1 MYLFFKSLPHILSR
15 SELIELC
22 GVSLLLTLVAF
33 LEVAG
38 IALIA
43 FVVVNLGYLDSILKE
58 IALFT
63 FIVDFLSLPGKNNY
77 SLIFCTL
84 IIIYAISTVF
94 LSIFIVRYISLYS
107 QNIGVSLR
115 QKLALKYISM
125 NWEEQIQLSPSENI
139 ARLVNDS
146 EQTGDS
152 IYFAMHLFSKFIL
165 AVLIIIML
173 LIFNAVLTIIL
184 VGILGASYFFLYNFF
199 DSLTKANS
207 RTTSSSKDS
216 IVRAVKNMFGSLKE
230 ISFYGNGFSVVENIN
245 IFNKTYAQAKGRN
258 MAYAQMPRFI
268 IDSLI
273 LIILISILITM
284 HLRAI
289 EPNLFF
295 STISVFGIAS
305 LKLLPAFQNI
315 FYFAHEINTRIGFVE
330 NIGRLSILKEG
341 KDLNF
346 SNKTYVKINS
356 IEFKNIS
363 FQYPTS
369 QSISLRNINLKIN
382 KGEKIAIFG
391 ESGSGKSTFIDIL
404 LGFVRPKSG
413 KIEVNGDNENMSN
426 FSRDDFAYVPQKI
439 YFLEASLRDNI
450 LFGSKK
456 SNFSEGNFTSFL
468 QESNLDELIRNLPL
482 GLDTII
488 SDETQLVSGGQK
500 QLIGLIRAMFKGGD
514 ILILDEATSA
524 MDLSLERK
532 VYDKIFNSKFNTIIS
547 VTHKISILDQ
557 FDRIFLFQKGEVIDS
572 GSFDE
577 LKEKHSIFHGA

>member
-1 MYLFFKSLPHILSR
+1 MYLFFKSLPNILSR
-15 SELIELC
+15 SELIELF
-22 GVSLLLTLVAF
+22 GMSLLLTLVAF

-63 FIVDFLSLPGKNNY
+63 FIVDFLSLSEKSNY
-77 SLIFCTL
+77 TLIFCAL

-107 QNIGVSLR
+107 QNLGVSLR
-115 QKLALKYISM
+115 QKLALNYISM

-139 ARLVNDS
+139 ARLINDS

-165 AVLIIIML
+165 AVLIITML

-184 VGILGASYFFLYNFF
+184 VGILGVSYFFLYNFF
-199 DSLTKANS
+199 DSLTKTNS
-207 RTTSSSKDS
+207 RITSSSKDS

-230 ISFYGNGFSVVENIN
+230 ISFYGNGPSVVENIN

-268 IDSLI
+268 IDSII
-273 LIILISILITM
+273 LIILISILISM
-284 HLRAI
+284 HLRTI

-315 FYFAHEINTRIGFVE
+315 FYFAHEINTRIGFIE

-346 SNKTYVKINS
+346 PHKTHVEINS

-369 QSISLRNINLKIN
+369 QSISLRNINLKIH

-404 LGFVRPKSG
+404 LGFVLPKSG
-413 KIEVNGDNENMSN
+413 KIEVNGENQSMSN

-456 SNFSEGNFTSFL
+456 SNFSEDNFTSFL
-468 QESNLDELIRNLPL
+468 QESNLDELIKNLPL
-482 GLDTII
+482 GLDTIL

-500 QLIGLIRAMFKGGD
+500 QLIGLIRAMFKGGN

-532 VYDKIFNSKFNTIIS
+532 VYDKIFNSKYHTVIS

-557 FDRIFLFQKGEVIDS
+557 FDKIFLFQGGEVIDS

-577 LKEKHSIFHGA
+577 LKEKHSIFHEA

>member
-1 MYLFFKSLPHILSR
+1 
-15 SELIELC
+15 
-22 GVSLLLTLVAF
+22 VSLLLTLVAF

-43 FVVVNLGYLDSILKE
+43 FVVVNLGYLDSVLKE

-173 LIFNAVLTIIL
+173 LIFNALLTIIL

-230 ISFYGNGFSVVENIN
+230 ISFYGNGLSVVENIN

-413 KIEVNGDNENMSN
+413 EIKVNGGNENMSN

-468 QESNLDELIRNLPL
+468 QESNLEELIRNLPL

-557 FDRIFLFQKGEVIDS
+557 FDKIFLFQKGEVIDS